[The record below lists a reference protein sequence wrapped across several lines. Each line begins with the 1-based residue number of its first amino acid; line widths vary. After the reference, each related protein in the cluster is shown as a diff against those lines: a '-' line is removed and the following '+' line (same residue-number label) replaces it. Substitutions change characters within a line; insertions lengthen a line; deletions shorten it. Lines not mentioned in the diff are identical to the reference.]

1 MRLGLFLNAQHP
13 PEVRAAEA
21 VRGCLEQVALARD
34 LGFSAVMAGQHFL
47 SEPFWML
54 QNVPFLG
61 RVIGEAGEMQ
71 VGTGIVLLTLLNPVE
86 VAENFATLDALSDG
100 RFIAGVGVGYRPVE
114 NAAFGVDRGRGK
126 LFEHKLGV
134 VRRLLA
140 GETVTAEGPGFRL
153 EDARLG
159 LIPDE
164 PPPIWIAAN
173 GDKAVRRAGRLGDS
187 WMINPHTRLDEL
199 ERQVGLFHEARAA
212 AGHPPLGGL
221 PVTKE
226 ICVAETDE
234 LAMRIARPY
243 LEAKYSAYVEW
254 GQSDVLPTGDTLRR
268 QWEELTTGGRFLIGA
283 PDTVAE
289 MLREHER
296 RLGTDLAL
304 CRIQWPGMPQEDA
317 LRSLRLL
324 GERVL
329 PALAR
334 EPRP

>member
-1 MRLGLFLNAQHP
+1 MRLGLYLNAQHP
-13 PEVRAAEA
+13 PAVQPADA
-21 VRGCLEQVALARD
+21 VRDCLEQVRLARD
-34 LGFSAVMAGQHFL
+34 LGFGAVMAGQHFL
-47 SEPFWML
+47 SAPFWML
-54 QNVPFLG
+54 QSVPFLG
-61 RVIGEAGEMQ
+61 RVIGDAGEME

-114 NAAFGVDRGRGK
+114 NAAFGVGRGRGR
-126 LFEHKLGV
+126 LFEHKLDV

-140 GETVTAEGPGFRL
+140 GESVTAEGPGFRL
-153 EDARLG
+153 EEATLG
-159 LIPDE
+159 LRPE
-164 PPPIWIAAN
+164 RVPPIWIAAN
-173 GDKAVRRAGRLGDS
+173 GDRAVQRAGRLGDR

-199 ERQVGLFHEARAA
+199 ERQVALFHEARAA
-212 AGHPPLGGL
+212 AGHPPLDGL

-234 LAMRIARPY
+234 RAMEVARPY

-268 QWEELTTGGRFLIGA
+268 QWEELTAGGRFLIGS

-296 RLGTDLAL
+296 RLGAELVL
-304 CRIQWPGMPQEDA
+304 CRVQWPGMPQEDA
-317 LRSLRLL
+317 VRSLRLL

-329 PALAR
+329 PAVA
-334 EPRP
+334 